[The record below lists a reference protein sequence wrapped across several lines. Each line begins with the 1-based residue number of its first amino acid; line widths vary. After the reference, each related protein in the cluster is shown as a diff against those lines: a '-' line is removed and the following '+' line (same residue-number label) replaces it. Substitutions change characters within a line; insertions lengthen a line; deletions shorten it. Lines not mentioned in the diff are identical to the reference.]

1 MNGIVIFRLKRLWS
15 FDPENLP
22 DENAICARCGHA
34 FKHHL
39 FSGELR
45 SCVASVKVES
55 VKNIS
60 FFKRCSCKQFMVD
73 LYKEIKDGRKTSEWR
88 DASDCWL
95 SVLFKKCWEVHDI
108 IHSETIKGLNKPVDV
123 TNYLKVKRAWLLVGF
138 PKGNLPRQEADITK
152 AFYYSAGNQFE
163 IQFSNVTEIE
173 VEAK

>member
-1 MNGIVIFRLKRLWS
+1 MSDVVIFRLKRLWA
-15 FDPENLP
+15 FDPEHLP
-22 DENAICARCGHA
+22 DENAVCAKCGHS
-34 FKHHL
+34 FECHIFEEGKYCFL
-39 FSGELR
+39 VKEST
-45 SCVASVKVES
+45 SCAAKGCNCRE
-55 VKNIS
+55 
-60 FFKRCSCKQFMVD
+60 FMVD
-73 LYKEIKDGRKTSEWR
+73 LYKEIKAGRKTGEWR
-88 DASDCWL
+88 DASDYWL

-123 TNYLKVKRAWLLVGF
+123 TNDLKVKRAWLLVGF